1 MELVRVDISLEDV
14 CDRLAAVK
22 PLRQIPRIGPIRA
35 ARLIA
40 LMQTPLRFCSK
51 GQLWTY
57 SGLGIETRAS
67 SEASHGYEGMPQT
80 QDVLS
85 ESLEQRDRLCSE
97 TNAPMSC
104 SN

>member
-1 MELVRVDISLEDV
+1 VELVRVDISLEDA

-67 SEASHGYEGMPQT
+67 SEASHGYEGMPQ
-80 QDVLS
+80 DVLS
-85 ESLEQRDRLCSE
+85 ESLEQRDGLCSE